1 MAGSGEVPRAGEE
14 AGKGARFILNGLA
27 ATATHY
33 VSLML
38 LAEWL
43 GLRPVGLMNLIA
55 AALGVAVS
63 YLGNHHFVFR
73 SKRRQRD
80 TLGSYSPTAEDLVR
94 PSICHDFSSPNSA
107 AYSVVDYIL
116 AQPWRKIGGTTI
128 SCVQQ
133 QTSFCNAEA
142 KCENCEGN

>member
-80 TLGSYSPTAEDLVR
+80 TLGRFLGVYGLSTLLHGLLMGAWADLAGLPTTPGFVLVTG
-94 PSICHDFSSPNSA
+94 ITA
-107 AYSVVDYIL
+107 AVNFVVGRFWVFDG
-116 AQPWRKIGGTTI
+116 ADEP
-128 SCVQQ
+128 
-133 QTSFCNAEA
+133 
-142 KCENCEGN
+142 